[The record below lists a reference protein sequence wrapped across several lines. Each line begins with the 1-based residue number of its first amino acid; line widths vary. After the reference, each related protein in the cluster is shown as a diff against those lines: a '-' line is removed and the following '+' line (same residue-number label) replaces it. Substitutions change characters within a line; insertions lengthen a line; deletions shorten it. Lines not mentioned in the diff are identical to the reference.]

1 MRSIAYIHIPF
12 LHSAAHVMLNPDL
25 RGKSFAAVNKNTII
39 GVSPE
44 LSAAGVLPG
53 ATRRHAQQACPG
65 AVFVDQE
72 PDAYP
77 RLAGKVWDIC
87 YEHTPLVEPIAIDGA
102 FTDFTGCGDARAIA
116 DSIVV
121 ESRDKAGLEA
131 RIGLAGNRLM
141 ARVAVEADV
150 GMGVSVGIGVGAGRA
165 AGAGADAGPDASVAA
180 GVAVGPHPEQVITVA
195 SGTEE
200 RLLSKLP
207 VGSLWPLS
215 PDTVDKL
222 IKLGINTVGQL
233 QAVPLPMLTSQ
244 LGEAGLA
251 AHLLSRGIDR
261 SPVRA
266 AYPEETIECYM
277 SFDFPVCEW
286 PDLEQCLRVCT
297 SEIAARLSASGSRAV
312 SCIELELETAQR
324 ASAAGGIAPKGA
336 GNSNGKRDSADN
348 IDGRSSGPVLKRHYF
363 RRPTDSLQQITRA
376 VIHAAEGR
384 VSGPVS
390 AIRVLAL
397 GLVAPAAV
405 QLSIFGPAAQP
416 EPGQRELEHAIESIR
431 EKFGARSVT
440 TANTL
445 VRSRRDRMLAE
456 SLI

>member
-12 LHSAAHVMLNPDL
+12 LHSAAHVLLDPNL
-25 RGKSFAAVNKNTII
+25 RGKSFAAVNKNTVI

-44 LSAAGVLPG
+44 LFAAGVLPG
-53 ATRRHAQQACPG
+53 ATRRHARQTCPG

-87 YEHTPLVEPIAIDGA
+87 YEHTPLVEPIAVDGA
-102 FTDFTGCGDARAIA
+102 FANFTGCGDARAIA
-116 DSIVV
+116 DSIVS
-121 ESRDKAGLEA
+121 ESRDKASLEV
-131 RIGLAGNRLM
+131 RIGLAGNRLT

-150 GMGVSVGIGVGAGRA
+150 GMGASVSIGVGAGPN
-165 AGAGADAGPDASVAA
+165 DSVGA
-180 GVAVGPHPEQVITVA
+180 GVAVVPRSEQVITVI
-195 SGTEE
+195 SGSEE
-200 RLLSKLP
+200 RFLSKLP
-207 VGSLWPLS
+207 VSSLWPLPS
-215 PDTVDKL
+215 ETVDKL
-222 IKLGINTVGQL
+222 VKLGINTVGQL
-233 QAVPLPMLTSQ
+233 QAVPLSMLTSQ

-266 AYPEETIECYM
+266 TYPEETIECSM

-286 PDLEQCLRVCT
+286 PDLEQCLRVCA
-297 SEIAARLSASGSRAV
+297 SEIVARLSASGSRAI
-312 SCIELELETAQR
+312 SCIELELEMAQLE
-324 ASAAGGIAPKGA
+324 SAASGVAPKRA
-336 GNSNGKRDSADN
+336 GNSSGGRDS
-348 IDGRSSGPVLKRHYF
+348 RSSGPVLKRHYF

-376 VIHAAEGR
+376 LIHAAEGR

-390 AIRVLAL
+390 AIHVLAS

-416 EPGQRELEHAIESIR
+416 EPGQRELEHAIESVR

-456 SLI
+456 SLL

>member
-12 LHSAAHVMLNPDL
+12 LHSAAHVLLDPNL
-25 RGKSFAAVNKNTII
+25 RGKSFAAVNKNTVI

-44 LSAAGVLPG
+44 LFAAGVLPG
-53 ATRRHAQQACPG
+53 ATRRHARQTCPG

-87 YEHTPLVEPIAIDGA
+87 YEHTPLVEPIAVDGA
-102 FTDFTGCGDARAIA
+102 FANFTGCGDARAIA
-116 DSIVV
+116 DSIVS
-121 ESRDKAGLEA
+121 ESRDKASLEV
-131 RIGLAGNRLM
+131 RIGLAGNRLT

-150 GMGVSVGIGVGAGRA
+150 GMGASVGIGVGAG
-165 AGAGADAGPDASVAA
+165 PNASVGA
-180 GVAVGPHPEQVITVA
+180 GVAVVPRSEQVITVV
-195 SGTEE
+195 SGSEE
-200 RLLSKLP
+200 RFLSKLP
-207 VGSLWPLS
+207 VSSLWPLP

-222 IKLGINTVGQL
+222 VKLGINTVGQL
-233 QAVPLPMLTSQ
+233 QAVPLSMLTSQ

-266 AYPEETIECYM
+266 TYPEETIECSM

-286 PDLEQCLRVCT
+286 PDLEQCLRVCA
-297 SEIAARLSASGSRAV
+297 SEIVARLSASGSRAV
-312 SCIELELETAQR
+312 SCIELELETAQL
-324 ASAAGGIAPKGA
+324 AGAAGGVAPKRA
-336 GNSNGKRDSADN
+336 GNSSGGRDS
-348 IDGRSSGPVLKRHYF
+348 RSSGPVLKRHYF

-376 VIHAAEGR
+376 MIHAAEGR

-390 AIRVLAL
+390 AIRIRAS

-445 VRSRRDRMLAE
+445 VRSRRDHMLAE
-456 SLI
+456 SLL

>member
-12 LHSAAHVMLNPDL
+12 LHSAAHVLLDPNL
-25 RGKSFAAVNKNTII
+25 RGKSFAAVNKNTVI

-44 LSAAGVLPG
+44 LFAAGVLPG
-53 ATRRHAQQACPG
+53 ATRRHARQTCPG

-87 YEHTPLVEPIAIDGA
+87 YEHTPLVEPIAVDGA
-102 FTDFTGCGDARAIA
+102 FANFTGCGDARAIA
-116 DSIVV
+116 DSIVS
-121 ESRDKAGLEA
+121 ESRDKASLEV
-131 RIGLAGNRLM
+131 RIGLAGNRLT

-150 GMGVSVGIGVGAGRA
+150 GMGASVSIGVGAGPN
-165 AGAGADAGPDASVAA
+165 DSVGA
-180 GVAVGPHPEQVITVA
+180 GVAVVPRSEQVITVV
-195 SGTEE
+195 SGSEE
-200 RLLSKLP
+200 RFLSKLP
-207 VGSLWPLS
+207 VSSLWPLPS
-215 PDTVDKL
+215 ETVDKL
-222 IKLGINTVGQL
+222 VKLGINTVGQL
-233 QAVPLPMLTSQ
+233 QAVPLSMLTSQ

-266 AYPEETIECYM
+266 AYPEETIECSM

-286 PDLEQCLRVCT
+286 PDLEQCLRVCA
-297 SEIAARLSASGSRAV
+297 SEIVARLSASGSRAV
-312 SCIELELETAQR
+312 SCIELELETAQL
-324 ASAAGGIAPKGA
+324 AGAAGGVAPKRA
-336 GNSNGKRDSADN
+336 GNSSGGRDS
-348 IDGRSSGPVLKRHYF
+348 RSSGPVLKRHYF

-376 VIHAAEGR
+376 LIHAAEGR

-390 AIRVLAL
+390 AIHVLAS

-416 EPGQRELEHAIESIR
+416 EPGQRELEHAIESVR

-456 SLI
+456 SLL

>member
-12 LHSAAHVMLNPDL
+12 LHSAAHVLLDPNL
-25 RGKSFAAVNKNTII
+25 RGKSFAAVNKNTVI

-44 LSAAGVLPG
+44 LFAAGVLPG
-53 ATRRHAQQACPG
+53 ATRRHARQTCPG

-87 YEHTPLVEPIAIDGA
+87 YEHTPLVEPIAVDGA
-102 FTDFTGCGDARAIA
+102 FANFTGCGDARAIA
-116 DSIVV
+116 DSIVS
-121 ESRDKAGLEA
+121 ESRDKASLEV
-131 RIGLAGNRLM
+131 RIGLAGNRLT

-150 GMGVSVGIGVGAGRA
+150 GMGASVSIGVGAGPN
-165 AGAGADAGPDASVAA
+165 DSVGA
-180 GVAVGPHPEQVITVA
+180 GVAVVPRSEQVITVV
-195 SGTEE
+195 SGSEE
-200 RLLSKLP
+200 RFLSKLP
-207 VGSLWPLS
+207 VSSLWPLP

-222 IKLGINTVGQL
+222 VKLGINTVGQL
-233 QAVPLPMLTSQ
+233 QAVPLSMLTSQ

-266 AYPEETIECYM
+266 TYPEETIECSM

-286 PDLEQCLRVCT
+286 PDLEQCLRVCA
-297 SEIAARLSASGSRAV
+297 SEIVARLSASGSRAV
-312 SCIELELETAQR
+312 SCIELELETAQL
-324 ASAAGGIAPKGA
+324 AGAAGGVAPKRA
-336 GNSNGKRDSADN
+336 GNSSGGRDS
-348 IDGRSSGPVLKRHYF
+348 RSSGPVLKRHYF

-376 VIHAAEGR
+376 LIHAAEGR

-390 AIRVLAL
+390 AIHVLAS

-456 SLI
+456 SLL

>member
-12 LHSAAHVMLNPDL
+12 LHSAAHTLLDPNL
-25 RGKSFAAVNKNTII
+25 RGKSFAVVNKNTVI

-44 LSAAGVLPG
+44 LSAAGVLSG
-53 ATRRHAQQACPG
+53 ATRRHARQACPG
-65 AVFVDQE
+65 VIFIDQE

-77 RLAGKVWDIC
+77 RLVSKVWDIC
-87 YEHTPLVEPIAIDGA
+87 YEHTPLVEPIAVNGA
-102 FTDFTGCGDARAIA
+102 FADFTGCGDTRAIA
-116 DSIVV
+116 NSIVV
-121 ESRDKAGLEA
+121 ESRDKAGLEV
-131 RIGLAGNRLM
+131 RIGLAGNRLT

-150 GMGVSVGIGVGAGRA
+150 GMGVSV
-165 AGAGADAGPDASVAA
+165 AA
-180 GVAVGPHPEQVITVA
+180 GVAVGPRPEQVITVA
-195 SGTEE
+195 FGSEE
-200 RLLSKLP
+200 RFLSKLP
-207 VGSLWPLS
+207 VSSLWPLS

-233 QAVPLPMLTSQ
+233 QAVPLSMLTSQ

-266 AYPEETIECYM
+266 AYPEETIECSM

-286 PDLEQCLRVCT
+286 PDLEQCLRVCA
-297 SEIAARLSASGSRAV
+297 SEITARLSALGSRAV
-312 SCIELELETAQR
+312 SCIELELETGQPV
-324 ASAAGGIAPKGA
+324 SAAGGASSKGA
-336 GNSNGKRDSADN
+336 GNSGGSTDSAGSRDSRN
-348 IDGRSSGPVLKRHYF
+348 SGPALKRHYF

-390 AIRVLAL
+390 TIRVRAS

-416 EPGQRELEHAIESIR
+416 EPGQRELENAVESIR
-431 EKFGARSVT
+431 EKFGVKSVI

-445 VRSRRDRMLAE
+445 VKSRRDRMLAE
-456 SLI
+456 SLL

>member
-12 LHSAAHVMLNPDL
+12 LHSAAHVLLDPDL
-25 RGKSFAAVNKNTII
+25 RGKSFAAVNKNTVI

-44 LSAAGVLPG
+44 LFAAGVLPG
-53 ATRRHAQQACPG
+53 ATRRHARQTCPS

-87 YEHTPLVEPIAIDGA
+87 YEHTPLVEPIAVDGA
-102 FTDFTGCGDARAIA
+102 FTDFTRCGDAQAIA

-141 ARVAVEADV
+141 ARVAVETDV
-150 GMGVSVGIGVGAGRA
+150 GMGV
-165 AGAGADAGPDASVAA
+165 
-180 GVAVGPHPEQVITVA
+180 GVAVGPRPEQVITVA

-207 VGSLWPLS
+207 VGSLWPLP
-215 PDTVDKL
+215 PDTVDRL

-233 QAVPLPMLTSQ
+233 QAVPLSMLTSR

-266 AYPEETIECYM
+266 AYPEKTIECSM
-277 SFDFPVCEW
+277 SFDLPVCEW
-286 PDLEQCLRVCT
+286 PDLEQCLRVCA

-336 GNSNGKRDSADN
+336 GNSSGGRDSVNSRGSRDS
-348 IDGRSSGPVLKRHYF
+348 RSSGPTLKRHYF
-363 RRPTDSLQQITRA
+363 RRPADSLQQITRA

-390 AIRVLAL
+390 AIRVRAS

-405 QLSIFGPAAQP
+405 QLSIFGSAAQP

>member
-12 LHSAAHVMLNPDL
+12 LHSAAHVLLDPNL
-25 RGKSFAAVNKNTII
+25 RGKSFAAVNKNTVI

-44 LSAAGVLPG
+44 LFAAGVLPG
-53 ATRRHAQQACPG
+53 ATRRHARQACPG

-87 YEHTPLVEPIAIDGA
+87 YEHTPLVEPIAVDGA
-102 FTDFTGCGDARAIA
+102 FANFTGCGDARAIA
-116 DSIVV
+116 DSIVS
-121 ESRDKAGLEA
+121 ESRDKASLEV
-131 RIGLAGNRLM
+131 RIGLAGNRLT

-150 GMGVSVGIGVGAGRA
+150 GMGASVSIGVGAG
-165 AGAGADAGPDASVAA
+165 PNASVGA
-180 GVAVGPHPEQVITVA
+180 GVAVVPRSEQVITVV
-195 SGTEE
+195 SGSEE
-200 RLLSKLP
+200 RFLSKLP
-207 VGSLWPLS
+207 VSSLWPLP

-222 IKLGINTVGQL
+222 VKLGINTVGQL
-233 QAVPLPMLTSQ
+233 QAVPLSMLTSQ

-266 AYPEETIECYM
+266 TYPEETIECSM

-286 PDLEQCLRVCT
+286 PDLEQCLRVCA
-297 SEIAARLSASGSRAV
+297 SEIVARLSASGSRAV
-312 SCIELELETAQR
+312 SCIELELETAQL
-324 ASAAGGIAPKGA
+324 AGAAGGVAPKRA
-336 GNSNGKRDSADN
+336 GNSSGGRDS
-348 IDGRSSGPVLKRHYF
+348 RSSGPVLKRHYF

-376 VIHAAEGR
+376 LIHAAEGR

-390 AIRVLAL
+390 AIHVLAS

-416 EPGQRELEHAIESIR
+416 EPGQRELEHAIESVR

-456 SLI
+456 SLL

>member
-12 LHSAAHVMLNPDL
+12 LHSAAHVLLDPNL
-25 RGKSFAAVNKNTII
+25 RGKSFAAVNKNTVI

-44 LSAAGVLPG
+44 LFAAGVLPG
-53 ATRRHAQQACPG
+53 ATRGHARQTCPG

-87 YEHTPLVEPIAIDGA
+87 YEHTPLVEPIAVDGA
-102 FTDFTGCGDARAIA
+102 FANFTGCGDARAIA
-116 DSIVV
+116 DSIVS
-121 ESRDKAGLEA
+121 ESRDKASLEV
-131 RIGLAGNRLM
+131 RIGLAGNRLT

-150 GMGVSVGIGVGAGRA
+150 GMGASVSIGVGAGPN
-165 AGAGADAGPDASVAA
+165 DSVGA
-180 GVAVGPHPEQVITVA
+180 GVAVVPRSEQVITVI
-195 SGTEE
+195 SGSEE
-200 RLLSKLP
+200 RFLSKLP
-207 VGSLWPLS
+207 VSSLWPLPS
-215 PDTVDKL
+215 ETVDKL
-222 IKLGINTVGQL
+222 VKLGINTVGQL
-233 QAVPLPMLTSQ
+233 QAVPLSMLTSQ

-266 AYPEETIECYM
+266 TYPEETIECSM

-286 PDLEQCLRVCT
+286 PDLEQCLRVCA
-297 SEIAARLSASGSRAV
+297 SEIVARLSASGSRAV
-312 SCIELELETAQR
+312 SCIELELETAQL
-324 ASAAGGIAPKGA
+324 AGAAGGVAPKRA
-336 GNSNGKRDSADN
+336 GNSSGGRDS
-348 IDGRSSGPVLKRHYF
+348 RSSGPVLKRHYF

-376 VIHAAEGR
+376 LIHAAEGR

-390 AIRVLAL
+390 AIHVLAS

-416 EPGQRELEHAIESIR
+416 EPGQRELEHAIESVR

-456 SLI
+456 SLL

>member
-1 MRSIAYIHIPF
+1 MRFIAYIHIPF
-12 LHSAAHVMLNPDL
+12 LHSAAHVLLDPDL
-25 RGKSFAAVNKNTII
+25 RGKSFAVVNKNTVI

-44 LSAAGVLPG
+44 LFAAEVFPG
-53 ATRRHAQQACPG
+53 AMRRHAQQACPG
-65 AVFVDQE
+65 AVFIDQE

-77 RLAGKVWDIC
+77 HLAGKVWDIC
-87 YEHTPLVEPIAIDGA
+87 YEHTPLVEPIAVDGA
-102 FTDFTGCGDARAIA
+102 FADFTGCGDAQAIA
-116 DSIVV
+116 DSIVIG
-121 ESRDKAGLEA
+121 SRNKAGLEV

-150 GMGVSVGIGVGAGRA
+150 GMGV
-165 AGAGADAGPDASVAA
+165 
-180 GVAVGPHPEQVITVA
+180 GVAVGPGPEQVIAVA
-195 SGTEE
+195 SGSEK
-200 RLLSKLP
+200 RFLSKLP

-215 PDTVDKL
+215 SDTVDKL
-222 IKLGINTVGQL
+222 VKLGINTVGQL
-233 QAVPLPMLTSQ
+233 QAVPLSMLTSQ

-266 AYPEETIECYM
+266 AYPEETIECSM

-286 PDLEQCLRVCT
+286 PDLEQCLRVCA
-297 SEIAARLSASGSRAV
+297 SEIVARLSASGSRAV
-312 SCIELELETAQR
+312 SCIELELETAQL
-324 ASAAGGIAPKGA
+324 AGAAGGVAPKRA
-336 GNSNGKRDSADN
+336 GNSSGGRDSANSRGSRDSRN
-348 IDGRSSGPVLKRHYF
+348 SGPTLKRHYF
-363 RRPTDSLQQITRA
+363 RRPADSLQQITRA
-376 VIHAAEGR
+376 MIHAAEGR

-390 AIRVLAL
+390 AIRVRASR
-397 GLVAPAAV
+397 LVAPAAV

-456 SLI
+456 SLL

>member
-1 MRSIAYIHIPF
+1 V
-12 LHSAAHVMLNPDL
+12 LLDPDL
-25 RGKSFAAVNKNTII
+25 RGKSFAAVNKNTVI

-44 LSAAGVLPG
+44 LFAAGVLPG
-53 ATRRHAQQACPG
+53 ATRRHARQACPG

-72 PDAYP
+72 PEAYP

-87 YEHTPLVEPIAIDGA
+87 YEHTPLVEPIAVDGA
-102 FTDFTGCGDARAIA
+102 FADFTGCGDARAIA

-121 ESRDKAGLEA
+121 ESKDKAGLEV
-131 RIGLAGNRLM
+131 RIGLAGNRLI

-150 GMGVSVGIGVGAGRA
+150 GMGVSVGVGVGVGVVAGLGTGIA
-165 AGAGADAGPDASVAA
+165 AGAGSDAGVGS
-180 GVAVGPHPEQVITVA
+180 GVAVSPRPEQVITVA
-195 SGTEE
+195 SGSEE
-200 RLLSKLP
+200 RFLSKLP
-207 VGSLWPLS
+207 VSSLWPLS
-215 PDTVDKL
+215 PDAVDKL
-222 IKLGINTVGQL
+222 VKLGINTVGQL
-233 QAVPLPMLTSQ
+233 QAVPLSMLTSQ

-266 AYPEETIECYM
+266 AYPEETIECSM

-286 PDLEQCLRVCT
+286 PDLEQCLRVCA
-297 SEIAARLSASGSRAV
+297 SEIAARLSASGNRAV
-312 SCIELELETAQR
+312 SCIELELEMTQLAR
-324 ASAAGGIAPKGA
+324 AADGVAPKGA
-336 GNSNGKRDSADN
+336 GNSGGSMGSRAGSRGSK
-348 IDGRSSGPVLKRHYF
+348 SSGPALKRHYF
-363 RRPTDSLQQITRA
+363 RRPTDSLQQITRT

-390 AIRVLAL
+390 AIRVRAF

-416 EPGQRELEHAIESIR
+416 EPGRRELEHAIESIR
-431 EKFGARSVT
+431 EKFGARSAT

>member
-12 LHSAAHVMLNPDL
+12 LHSAAHVLLDPNL
-25 RGKSFAAVNKNTII
+25 RGKSFAAVNKNTVI

-44 LSAAGVLPG
+44 LFAAGVLPG
-53 ATRRHAQQACPG
+53 ATRRHARQACPG

-87 YEHTPLVEPIAIDGA
+87 YEHTPLVEPIAVDGA
-102 FTDFTGCGDARAIA
+102 FANFTGCGDARAIA
-116 DSIVV
+116 DSIVS
-121 ESRDKAGLEA
+121 ESRDKASLEV
-131 RIGLAGNRLM
+131 RIGLAGNRLT

-150 GMGVSVGIGVGAGRA
+150 GMGASVSIGVGAG
-165 AGAGADAGPDASVAA
+165 PNASVGA
-180 GVAVGPHPEQVITVA
+180 GVAVVPRSEQVITVV
-195 SGTEE
+195 SGSEE
-200 RLLSKLP
+200 RFLSKLP
-207 VGSLWPLS
+207 VSSLWPL
-215 PDTVDKL
+215 PPETVDKL
-222 IKLGINTVGQL
+222 VKLGINTVGQL
-233 QAVPLPMLTSQ
+233 QAVPLSMLTSQ

-266 AYPEETIECYM
+266 TYPEETIECSM

-286 PDLEQCLRVCT
+286 PDLEQCLRVCA
-297 SEIAARLSASGSRAV
+297 SEIVARLSASGSRAV
-312 SCIELELETAQR
+312 SCIELELETAQL
-324 ASAAGGIAPKGA
+324 AGAAGGVAPKRA
-336 GNSNGKRDSADN
+336 GNSSGGRDS
-348 IDGRSSGPVLKRHYF
+348 RSSGPVLKRHYF

-376 VIHAAEGR
+376 LIHAAEGR

-390 AIRVLAL
+390 AIHVLAS

-456 SLI
+456 SLL

>member
-1 MRSIAYIHIPF
+1 VILI
-12 LHSAAHVMLNPDL
+12 
-25 RGKSFAAVNKNTII
+25 
-39 GVSPE
+39 
-44 LSAAGVLPG
+44 
-53 ATRRHAQQACPG
+53 
-65 AVFVDQE
+65 DQE

-87 YEHTPLVEPIAIDGA
+87 YEHTPLVEPIAVDGA
-102 FTDFTGCGDARAIA
+102 FADFTGCGDARAIA
-116 DSIVV
+116 DFIVS
-121 ESRDKAGLEA
+121 ESRGKAGLEV
-131 RIGLAGNRLM
+131 RIGLAGNRLT

-150 GMGVSVGIGVGAGRA
+150 GMGVSVG
-165 AGAGADAGPDASVAA
+165 AGPGADASVAT
-180 GVAVGPHPEQVITVA
+180 GVAVGPRPEQVITVA
-195 SGTEE
+195 FGSEE
-200 RLLSKLP
+200 RFLSKLP
-207 VGSLWPLS
+207 VSSLWPLS

-233 QAVPLPMLTSQ
+233 QAVPLSMLTSQ

-266 AYPEETIECYM
+266 AYPEETIECSM

-286 PDLEQCLRVCT
+286 PDLEQCLRVCA
-297 SEIAARLSASGSRAV
+297 SEITARLSALGSRAV
-312 SCIELELETAQR
+312 SCIELELETGQPV
-324 ASAAGGIAPKGA
+324 SAAGGASSKGA
-336 GNSNGKRDSADN
+336 GNSGGSTDSAGSRDSRN
-348 IDGRSSGPVLKRHYF
+348 SGPALKRHYF

-390 AIRVLAL
+390 TIRVRAS

-416 EPGQRELEHAIESIR
+416 EPGQRELENAVESIR
-431 EKFGARSVT
+431 EKFGVKSVI

-445 VRSRRDRMLAE
+445 VKSRRDRMLAE
-456 SLI
+456 SLL

>member
-12 LHSAAHVMLNPDL
+12 LHSAAHVLLDPNL
-25 RGKSFAAVNKNTII
+25 RGKSFAAVNKNTVI

-44 LSAAGVLPG
+44 LFAAGVLPG
-53 ATRRHAQQACPG
+53 ATRRHARQTCPG

-87 YEHTPLVEPIAIDGA
+87 YEHTPLVEPIAVDGA
-102 FTDFTGCGDARAIA
+102 FANFTGCGDARAIA
-116 DSIVV
+116 DSIVS
-121 ESRDKAGLEA
+121 ESRDKASLEV
-131 RIGLAGNRLM
+131 RIGLAGNRLT

-150 GMGVSVGIGVGAGRA
+150 GMGASVSIGVGAG
-165 AGAGADAGPDASVAA
+165 PNASVGA
-180 GVAVGPHPEQVITVA
+180 GVAVVPRSEQVITVV
-195 SGTEE
+195 SGSEE
-200 RLLSKLP
+200 RFLSKLP
-207 VGSLWPLS
+207 VSSLWPLP

-222 IKLGINTVGQL
+222 VKLGINTVGQL
-233 QAVPLPMLTSQ
+233 QAVPLSMLTSQ

-266 AYPEETIECYM
+266 TYPEETIECSM

-286 PDLEQCLRVCT
+286 PDLEQCLRVCA
-297 SEIAARLSASGSRAV
+297 SEIVARLSASGSRAV
-312 SCIELELETAQR
+312 SCIELELETAQL
-324 ASAAGGIAPKGA
+324 AGAAGGVAPKRA
-336 GNSNGKRDSADN
+336 GNSSGGRDS
-348 IDGRSSGPVLKRHYF
+348 RSSGPVLKRHYF

-376 VIHAAEGR
+376 LIHAAEGR

-390 AIRVLAL
+390 AIHVLAS

-456 SLI
+456 SLL

>member
-1 MRSIAYIHIPF
+1 VILI
-12 LHSAAHVMLNPDL
+12 
-25 RGKSFAAVNKNTII
+25 
-39 GVSPE
+39 
-44 LSAAGVLPG
+44 
-53 ATRRHAQQACPG
+53 
-65 AVFVDQE
+65 DQE

-87 YEHTPLVEPIAIDGA
+87 YEHTPLVEPIAVDGA
-102 FTDFTGCGDARAIA
+102 FADFTGCGDARAIA
-116 DSIVV
+116 DFIVS
-121 ESRDKAGLEA
+121 ESRGKAGLEV
-131 RIGLAGNRLM
+131 RIGLAGNRLT

-150 GMGVSVGIGVGAGRA
+150 GMGASVGAGP
-165 AGAGADAGPDASVAA
+165 GADASVAT
-180 GVAVGPHPEQVITVA
+180 GVAVGPRPEQVITVA
-195 SGTEE
+195 FGSEE
-200 RLLSKLP
+200 RFLSKLP
-207 VGSLWPLS
+207 VSSLWPLS

-233 QAVPLPMLTSQ
+233 QAVPLSMLTSQ

-266 AYPEETIECYM
+266 AYPEEMIECSM

-286 PDLEQCLRVCT
+286 PDLEQCLRVCA
-297 SEIAARLSASGSRAV
+297 SEITARLSALGSRAV
-312 SCIELELETAQR
+312 SCIELELETGQPV
-324 ASAAGGIAPKGA
+324 SAAGGASSKGA
-336 GNSNGKRDSADN
+336 GNSGGSTDSAGSRDSRN
-348 IDGRSSGPVLKRHYF
+348 SGPALKRHYF

-390 AIRVLAL
+390 TIRVRAS

-416 EPGQRELEHAIESIR
+416 EPGQRELENAVESIR
-431 EKFGARSVT
+431 EKFGVKSVI

-445 VRSRRDRMLAE
+445 VKSRRDRMLAE
-456 SLI
+456 SLL

>member
-12 LHSAAHVMLNPDL
+12 LHSAAHVLLDPNL
-25 RGKSFAAVNKNTII
+25 RGKSFAAVNKNTVI

-44 LSAAGVLPG
+44 LFAAGVLPG
-53 ATRRHAQQACPG
+53 ATRRHARQTCPG

-87 YEHTPLVEPIAIDGA
+87 YEHTPLVEPIAVDGA
-102 FTDFTGCGDARAIA
+102 FANFTGCGDARAIA
-116 DSIVV
+116 DSIVS
-121 ESRDKAGLEA
+121 ESRDKASLEV
-131 RIGLAGNRLM
+131 RIGLAGNRLT

-150 GMGVSVGIGVGAGRA
+150 GMGASVSIGVGAGPN
-165 AGAGADAGPDASVAA
+165 DSVGA
-180 GVAVGPHPEQVITVA
+180 GVAVVPRSEQVITVI
-195 SGTEE
+195 SGSEE
-200 RLLSKLP
+200 RFLSKLP
-207 VGSLWPLS
+207 VSSLWPLPS
-215 PDTVDKL
+215 ETVDKL
-222 IKLGINTVGQL
+222 VKLGINTVGQL
-233 QAVPLPMLTSQ
+233 QAVPLSMLTSQ

-266 AYPEETIECYM
+266 TYPEETIECSM

-286 PDLEQCLRVCT
+286 PDLEQCLRVCA
-297 SEIAARLSASGSRAV
+297 SEIVARLSASGSRAV
-312 SCIELELETAQR
+312 SCIELELETAQL
-324 ASAAGGIAPKGA
+324 AGAAGGVAPKRA
-336 GNSNGKRDSADN
+336 GNSSGGRDS
-348 IDGRSSGPVLKRHYF
+348 RSSGPVLKRHYF

-376 VIHAAEGR
+376 LIHAAEGR

-390 AIRVLAL
+390 AIHVLAS

-416 EPGQRELEHAIESIR
+416 EPGQRELEHAIESVR

-456 SLI
+456 SLL

>member
-12 LHSAAHVMLNPDL
+12 LHSAAHVLLDPNL
-25 RGKSFAAVNKNTII
+25 RGKSFAAVNKNTVI

-44 LSAAGVLPG
+44 LFAAGVLPG
-53 ATRRHAQQACPG
+53 ATRRHARQTCPG

-87 YEHTPLVEPIAIDGA
+87 YEHTPLVEPIAVDGA
-102 FTDFTGCGDARAIA
+102 FANFTGCGDARAIA
-116 DSIVV
+116 DSIVS
-121 ESRDKAGLEA
+121 ESRDKASLEV
-131 RIGLAGNRLM
+131 RIGLAGNRLT

-150 GMGVSVGIGVGAGRA
+150 GMGASVGVGAG
-165 AGAGADAGPDASVAA
+165 PNASVGA
-180 GVAVGPHPEQVITVA
+180 GVAVVPRSDQVITVV
-195 SGTEE
+195 SGSEE
-200 RLLSKLP
+200 RFLSKLP
-207 VGSLWPLS
+207 VSSLWPLPS
-215 PDTVDKL
+215 ETVDKL
-222 IKLGINTVGQL
+222 VKLGINTVGQL
-233 QAVPLPMLTSQ
+233 QAVPLSMLTSQ

-266 AYPEETIECYM
+266 TYPEETIECSM

-286 PDLEQCLRVCT
+286 PDLEQCLRVCA
-297 SEIAARLSASGSRAV
+297 SEIVARLSASGSRAV
-312 SCIELELETAQR
+312 SCIELELETAQL
-324 ASAAGGIAPKGA
+324 AGAAGGVAPKRA
-336 GNSNGKRDSADN
+336 GNSSGGRDS
-348 IDGRSSGPVLKRHYF
+348 RSSGPVLKRHYF

-376 VIHAAEGR
+376 LIHAAEGR

-390 AIRVLAL
+390 AIHVLAS

-416 EPGQRELEHAIESIR
+416 EPGQRELEHAIESVR

-456 SLI
+456 SLL

>member
-12 LHSAAHVMLNPDL
+12 LHSAAHVLLDPNL
-25 RGKSFAAVNKNTII
+25 RGKSFAVVNKNTVI

-44 LSAAGVLPG
+44 LSAAGVLSG
-53 ATRRHAQQACPG
+53 ATRRHARQACPG
-65 AVFVDQE
+65 VIFIDQE

-77 RLAGKVWDIC
+77 RLVSKVWDIC
-87 YEHTPLVEPIAIDGA
+87 YEHTPLVEPIAVNGA
-102 FTDFTGCGDARAIA
+102 FADFTGCGDTRAIA

-121 ESRDKAGLEA
+121 ESRDKAGLEV
-131 RIGLAGNRLM
+131 RIGLAGNRLT

-150 GMGVSVGIGVGAGRA
+150 GMGV
-165 AGAGADAGPDASVAA
+165 SVAA

-195 SGTEE
+195 FGSEE
-200 RLLSKLP
+200 RFLSKLP
-207 VGSLWPLS
+207 VSSLWPLS

-233 QAVPLPMLTSQ
+233 QAVPLSMLTSQ

-266 AYPEETIECYM
+266 AYPEETIECSI

-286 PDLEQCLRVCT
+286 PDLEQCLRVCA
-297 SEIAARLSASGSRAV
+297 SEITARLSALGSRAV
-312 SCIELELETAQR
+312 SCIELELETGQPV
-324 ASAAGGIAPKGA
+324 SAAGGASSKGA
-336 GNSNGKRDSADN
+336 GNSGGSTDSAGSRDSRN
-348 IDGRSSGPVLKRHYF
+348 SGPALKRHYF

-390 AIRVLAL
+390 AIHVRAS

-416 EPGQRELEHAIESIR
+416 EPGQRELENAVESIR
-431 EKFGARSVT
+431 EKFGVKSVI

-445 VRSRRDRMLAE
+445 VKSRRDRMLAE
-456 SLI
+456 SLL

>member
-12 LHSAAHVMLNPDL
+12 LYSAAHVLLDPDL
-25 RGKSFAAVNKNTII
+25 RGKSFAVVNKNTVI

-44 LSAAGVLPG
+44 LFAAGVLPG
-53 ATRRHAQQACPG
+53 ATRRYARQACPG

-72 PDAYP
+72 PEAYP

-87 YEHTPLVEPIAIDGA
+87 YEHTPLVEPIAVDGA
-102 FTDFTGCGDARAIA
+102 FADFTGCGDARAII

-121 ESRDKAGLEA
+121 KSKDKAGLEV
-131 RIGLAGNRLM
+131 RIGLAGNRLI
-141 ARVAVEADV
+141 ARVAVEADG
-150 GMGVSVGIGVGAGRA
+150 GMGVSVGVGVVAGLGTGIA
-165 AGAGADAGPDASVAA
+165 AGVGPDA
-180 GVAVGPHPEQVITVA
+180 GIAVGPHPEQVITVA
-195 SGTEE
+195 SGSEE
-200 RLLSKLP
+200 RFLSKLP
-207 VGSLWPLS
+207 VSSLWPLS
-215 PDTVDKL
+215 PDAVDKL

-233 QAVPLPMLTSQ
+233 QAVPLSMLTSQ

-266 AYPEETIECYM
+266 AYPEETIECSM

-286 PDLEQCLRVCT
+286 PDLEQCLRVCA
-297 SEIAARLSASGSRAV
+297 SEIAARLSASGNRAV
-312 SCIELELETAQR
+312 SCIELELEMTQL
-324 ASAAGGIAPKGA
+324 ASAADGVAPKGA
-336 GNSNGKRDSADN
+336 GNSGGSMGSRAG
-348 IDGRSSGPVLKRHYF
+348 GRGSKSSGPALKRHYF
-363 RRPTDSLQQITRA
+363 RRPADSLQQIMRA

-390 AIRVLAL
+390 AIRVRAS

-416 EPGQRELEHAIESIR
+416 EPGQRELEHAVESIR

-456 SLI
+456 SLL

>member
-12 LHSAAHVMLNPDL
+12 LHSAAHVLLDPNL
-25 RGKSFAAVNKNTII
+25 RGKSFAAVNKNTVI

-44 LSAAGVLPG
+44 LFAAGVLPG
-53 ATRRHAQQACPG
+53 ATRRHARQTCPG

-87 YEHTPLVEPIAIDGA
+87 YEHTPLVEPIAVDGA
-102 FTDFTGCGDARAIA
+102 FANFTGCGDARAIA
-116 DSIVV
+116 DSIVS
-121 ESRDKAGLEA
+121 ESRDKASLEV
-131 RIGLAGNRLM
+131 RIGLAGNRLT

-150 GMGVSVGIGVGAGRA
+150 GMGASVGIGVGAG
-165 AGAGADAGPDASVAA
+165 PNASVGA
-180 GVAVGPHPEQVITVA
+180 GVAVVPRSEQVITVV
-195 SGTEE
+195 SGSEE
-200 RLLSKLP
+200 RFLSKLP
-207 VGSLWPLS
+207 VSSLWPLP

-222 IKLGINTVGQL
+222 VKLGINTVGQL
-233 QAVPLPMLTSQ
+233 QAVPLSMLTSQ

-266 AYPEETIECYM
+266 TYPEETIECSM

-286 PDLEQCLRVCT
+286 PDLEQCLRVCA
-297 SEIAARLSASGSRAV
+297 SEIVARLSASGSRAV
-312 SCIELELETAQR
+312 SCIELELETAQL
-324 ASAAGGIAPKGA
+324 AGAAGGVAPKRA
-336 GNSNGKRDSADN
+336 GNSSGGRDS
-348 IDGRSSGPVLKRHYF
+348 RSSGPVLKRHYF

-390 AIRVLAL
+390 TIRVRAS

-416 EPGQRELEHAIESIR
+416 EPGQRELENAVESIR
-431 EKFGARSVT
+431 EKFGVKSVI

-445 VRSRRDRMLAE
+445 VKSRRDRMLAE
-456 SLI
+456 SLL

>member
-12 LHSAAHVMLNPDL
+12 LHSAAHVLLDPNL
-25 RGKSFAAVNKNTII
+25 RGKSFAAVNKNTVI

-44 LSAAGVLPG
+44 LFAAGVLPG
-53 ATRRHAQQACPG
+53 ATRRHARQTCPG

-87 YEHTPLVEPIAIDGA
+87 YEHTPLVEPIAVDGA
-102 FTDFTGCGDARAIA
+102 FADFTGCGDARAIA
-116 DSIVV
+116 DSIVS
-121 ESRDKAGLEA
+121 ESRDKASLEV

-150 GMGVSVGIGVGAGRA
+150 GMGASVSIGVGAG
-165 AGAGADAGPDASVAA
+165 PNASVGA
-180 GVAVGPHPEQVITVA
+180 GVAVVPRSEQVITVV
-195 SGTEE
+195 SGSEE
-200 RLLSKLP
+200 RFLSKLP
-207 VGSLWPLS
+207 VSSLWPLP

-222 IKLGINTVGQL
+222 VKLGINTVGQL
-233 QAVPLPMLTSQ
+233 QAVPLSMLTSQ

-266 AYPEETIECYM
+266 TYPEETIECSM

-286 PDLEQCLRVCT
+286 PDLEQCLRVCA
-297 SEIAARLSASGSRAV
+297 SEIVARLSASGSRAV
-312 SCIELELETAQR
+312 SCIELELETAQL
-324 ASAAGGIAPKGA
+324 AGAAGGVAPKRA
-336 GNSNGKRDSADN
+336 GNSSGGRDSAGSRDS
-348 IDGRSSGPVLKRHYF
+348 GSSGPVLKPHCF

-376 VIHAAEGR
+376 VVHAAEGR

-390 AIRVLAL
+390 AIRVRAL

-405 QLSIFGPAAQP
+405 QLSIFGLAAQP

-456 SLI
+456 SLL

>member
-12 LHSAAHVMLNPDL
+12 LHSAAHVLLDPNL
-25 RGKSFAAVNKNTII
+25 RGKSFAAVNKNTVI

-44 LSAAGVLPG
+44 LFAAGVLPG
-53 ATRRHAQQACPG
+53 ATRRHARQTCPG

-87 YEHTPLVEPIAIDGA
+87 YEHTPLVEPIAVDGA
-102 FTDFTGCGDARAIA
+102 FANFTGCGDARAIA
-116 DSIVV
+116 DSIVS
-121 ESRDKAGLEA
+121 ESRDKASLEV
-131 RIGLAGNRLM
+131 RIGLAGNRLT

-150 GMGVSVGIGVGAGRA
+150 GMGASVGIGVGAG
-165 AGAGADAGPDASVAA
+165 PNASVGA
-180 GVAVGPHPEQVITVA
+180 GVAVVPRSEQVITVV
-195 SGTEE
+195 SGSEE
-200 RLLSKLP
+200 RFLSKLP
-207 VGSLWPLS
+207 VSSLWPLP

-222 IKLGINTVGQL
+222 VKLGINTVGQL
-233 QAVPLPMLTSQ
+233 QAVPLSMLTSQ

-266 AYPEETIECYM
+266 TYPEETIECSM

-286 PDLEQCLRVCT
+286 PDLEQCLRVCA
-297 SEIAARLSASGSRAV
+297 SEIVARLSASGSRAV
-312 SCIELELETAQR
+312 SCIELELETAQL
-324 ASAAGGIAPKGA
+324 AGAAGGVAPKRA
-336 GNSNGKRDSADN
+336 GNSSGGRDS
-348 IDGRSSGPVLKRHYF
+348 RSSGPVLKRHYF

-376 VIHAAEGR
+376 LIHAAEGR

-390 AIRVLAL
+390 AIHVLAS

-416 EPGQRELEHAIESIR
+416 EPGQRELEHAIESVR

-456 SLI
+456 SLL

>member
-12 LHSAAHVMLNPDL
+12 LHSAAHVLLDPNL
-25 RGKSFAAVNKNTII
+25 RGKSFAAVNKNTVI

-44 LSAAGVLPG
+44 LFAAGVLPG
-53 ATRRHAQQACPG
+53 ATRRHARQTCPG

-87 YEHTPLVEPIAIDGA
+87 YEHTPLVEPIAVDGA
-102 FTDFTGCGDARAIA
+102 FANFTGCGDARAIA
-116 DSIVV
+116 DSIVS
-121 ESRDKAGLEA
+121 ESRDKASLEV

-150 GMGVSVGIGVGAGRA
+150 GMGASVSIGVGAG
-165 AGAGADAGPDASVAA
+165 PNASVGA
-180 GVAVGPHPEQVITVA
+180 GVAVVPRSEQVITVV
-195 SGTEE
+195 SGSEE
-200 RLLSKLP
+200 RFLSKLP
-207 VGSLWPLS
+207 VSSLWPLPS
-215 PDTVDKL
+215 ETVDKL
-222 IKLGINTVGQL
+222 VKLGINTVGQL
-233 QAVPLPMLTSQ
+233 QAVPLSMLTSQ

-266 AYPEETIECYM
+266 AYPEETIECSM

-286 PDLEQCLRVCT
+286 PDLEQCLRVCA
-297 SEIAARLSASGSRAV
+297 SEIVARLSASGSRAV
-312 SCIELELETAQR
+312 SCIELELETAQL
-324 ASAAGGIAPKGA
+324 AGAAGGVAPKRA
-336 GNSNGKRDSADN
+336 GNSSGDRDS
-348 IDGRSSGPVLKRHYF
+348 RSSGPVLKRHYF

-376 VIHAAEGR
+376 LIHAAEGR

-390 AIRVLAL
+390 AIHVLAS

-456 SLI
+456 SLL

>member
-12 LHSAAHVMLNPDL
+12 LHSAAHVLLDPNL
-25 RGKSFAAVNKNTII
+25 RGKSFAAVNKNTVI

-44 LSAAGVLPG
+44 LFAAGVLPG
-53 ATRRHAQQACPG
+53 ATRRHARQTCPG

-87 YEHTPLVEPIAIDGA
+87 YEHTPLVEPIAVDGA
-102 FTDFTGCGDARAIA
+102 FANFTGCGDARAIA
-116 DSIVV
+116 DSIVS
-121 ESRDKAGLEA
+121 ESRDKASLEV
-131 RIGLAGNRLM
+131 RIGLAGNRLT

-150 GMGVSVGIGVGAGRA
+150 GMGASVGIGVGAG
-165 AGAGADAGPDASVAA
+165 PNASVGA
-180 GVAVGPHPEQVITVA
+180 GVAVVPRSEQVITVV
-195 SGTEE
+195 SGSEE
-200 RLLSKLP
+200 RFLSKLP
-207 VGSLWPLS
+207 VSSLWPLP

-222 IKLGINTVGQL
+222 VKLGINTVGQL
-233 QAVPLPMLTSQ
+233 QAVPLSMLTSQ

-266 AYPEETIECYM
+266 TYPEETIECSM

-286 PDLEQCLRVCT
+286 PDLEQCLRVCA
-297 SEIAARLSASGSRAV
+297 SEIVARLSASGSRAV
-312 SCIELELETAQR
+312 SCIELELETAQL
-324 ASAAGGIAPKGA
+324 AGAAGGVAPKRA
-336 GNSNGKRDSADN
+336 GNSSGGRDS
-348 IDGRSSGPVLKRHYF
+348 RSSGPVLKRHYF

-376 VIHAAEGR
+376 LIHAAEGR

-390 AIRVLAL
+390 AIHVLAS

-445 VRSRRDRMLAE
+445 VRSRRDHMLAE
-456 SLI
+456 SLL

>member
-12 LHSAAHVMLNPDL
+12 LHSAAHVLLDPDL
-25 RGKSFAAVNKNTII
+25 RGKSFAVVNKNTVI

-44 LSAAGVLPG
+44 LFAAEVFPG
-53 ATRRHAQQACPG
+53 AMRRHAQQACPG
-65 AVFVDQE
+65 AVFIDQE

-77 RLAGKVWDIC
+77 HLAGKVWDIC
-87 YEHTPLVEPIAIDGA
+87 YEHTPLVEPIAVDGA
-102 FTDFTGCGDARAIA
+102 FADFTGCGDAQAIA
-116 DSIVV
+116 DSIVIG
-121 ESRDKAGLEA
+121 SRNKAGLEV

-150 GMGVSVGIGVGAGRA
+150 GMGV
-165 AGAGADAGPDASVAA
+165 
-180 GVAVGPHPEQVITVA
+180 GVAVGPGPEQVIAVA
-195 SGTEE
+195 SGSEK
-200 RLLSKLP
+200 RFLSKLP

-215 PDTVDKL
+215 SDTVDKL
-222 IKLGINTVGQL
+222 VKLGINTVGQL
-233 QAVPLPMLTSQ
+233 QAVPLSMLTSQ

-266 AYPEETIECYM
+266 TYPEETIECSM

-286 PDLEQCLRVCT
+286 PDLEQCLRVCA
-297 SEIAARLSASGSRAV
+297 SEIVARLSASGSRAI
-312 SCIELELETAQR
+312 SCIELELEMAQLE
-324 ASAAGGIAPKGA
+324 SAASGVAPKRA
-336 GNSNGKRDSADN
+336 GNSSGDRDS
-348 IDGRSSGPVLKRHYF
+348 RSSGPVLKRHYF

-376 VIHAAEGR
+376 LIHAAEGR

-390 AIRVLAL
+390 AIHVLAS

-416 EPGQRELEHAIESIR
+416 EPGQRELEHAIESVR

-456 SLI
+456 SLL

>member
-12 LHSAAHVMLNPDL
+12 LHSAAHVLLDPNL
-25 RGKSFAAVNKNTII
+25 RGKSFAAVNKNTVI

-44 LSAAGVLPG
+44 LFAAGVLPG
-53 ATRRHAQQACPG
+53 ATRRHARQTCPG

-87 YEHTPLVEPIAIDGA
+87 YEHTPLVEPIAVDGA
-102 FTDFTGCGDARAIA
+102 FANFTGCGDARAIA
-116 DSIVV
+116 DSIVS
-121 ESRDKAGLEA
+121 ESRDKASLEV
-131 RIGLAGNRLM
+131 RIGLAGNRLT

-150 GMGVSVGIGVGAGRA
+150 GMGASVSIGVGAGPN
-165 AGAGADAGPDASVAA
+165 DSVGA
-180 GVAVGPHPEQVITVA
+180 GVAVVPRSEQVITVI
-195 SGTEE
+195 SGSEE
-200 RLLSKLP
+200 RFLSKLP
-207 VGSLWPLS
+207 VSSLWPLPS
-215 PDTVDKL
+215 ETVDKL
-222 IKLGINTVGQL
+222 VKLGINTVGQL
-233 QAVPLPMLTSQ
+233 QAVPLSMLTSQ

-266 AYPEETIECYM
+266 TYPEETIECSM

-286 PDLEQCLRVCT
+286 PDLEQCLRVCA
-297 SEIAARLSASGSRAV
+297 SEIVARLSASGSRAV
-312 SCIELELETAQR
+312 SCIELELETAQL
-324 ASAAGGIAPKGA
+324 AGAAGGVAPKRA
-336 GNSNGKRDSADN
+336 GNSSGGRDS
-348 IDGRSSGPVLKRHYF
+348 RSSGPVLKRHYF

-376 VIHAAEGR
+376 LIHAAEGR

-390 AIRVLAL
+390 AIHVLAS

-456 SLI
+456 SLL

>member
-1 MRSIAYIHIPF
+1 VILI
-12 LHSAAHVMLNPDL
+12 
-25 RGKSFAAVNKNTII
+25 
-39 GVSPE
+39 
-44 LSAAGVLPG
+44 
-53 ATRRHAQQACPG
+53 
-65 AVFVDQE
+65 DQE

-87 YEHTPLVEPIAIDGA
+87 YEHTPLVEPIAVDGA
-102 FTDFTGCGDARAIA
+102 FADFTGCGDARAIA
-116 DSIVV
+116 DFIVS
-121 ESRDKAGLEA
+121 ESRGKAGLEV
-131 RIGLAGNRLM
+131 RIGLAGNRLT

-150 GMGVSVGIGVGAGRA
+150 GMGVSVG
-165 AGAGADAGPDASVAA
+165 AGPGADASVAT
-180 GVAVGPHPEQVITVA
+180 GVAVGPRPEQVITVA
-195 SGTEE
+195 FGSEE
-200 RLLSKLP
+200 RFLSKLP
-207 VGSLWPLS
+207 VSSLWPLS

-233 QAVPLPMLTSQ
+233 QAVPLSMLTSQ

-266 AYPEETIECYM
+266 AYPEEMIECSM

-286 PDLEQCLRVCT
+286 PDLEQCLRVCA
-297 SEIAARLSASGSRAV
+297 SEITARLSALGSRAV
-312 SCIELELETAQR
+312 SCIELELETGQPV
-324 ASAAGGIAPKGA
+324 SAAGGASSKGA
-336 GNSNGKRDSADN
+336 GNSGGSTDSAGSRDSRN
-348 IDGRSSGPVLKRHYF
+348 SGPALKRHYF

-376 VIHAAEGR
+376 VIHAAKGR

-390 AIRVLAL
+390 AIHVRAS

-416 EPGQRELEHAIESIR
+416 EPGQRELENAVESIR
-431 EKFGARSVT
+431 EKFGVKSVI

-445 VRSRRDRMLAE
+445 VKSRRDRMLAE
-456 SLI
+456 SLL

>member
-1 MRSIAYIHIPF
+1 VILI
-12 LHSAAHVMLNPDL
+12 
-25 RGKSFAAVNKNTII
+25 
-39 GVSPE
+39 
-44 LSAAGVLPG
+44 
-53 ATRRHAQQACPG
+53 
-65 AVFVDQE
+65 DQE

-87 YEHTPLVEPIAIDGA
+87 YEHTPLVEPIAVDGA
-102 FTDFTGCGDARAIA
+102 FADFTGCGDARAIA
-116 DSIVV
+116 DFIVS
-121 ESRDKAGLEA
+121 ESRGKAGLEV
-131 RIGLAGNRLM
+131 RIGLAGNRLT

-150 GMGVSVGIGVGAGRA
+150 GMGVSVG
-165 AGAGADAGPDASVAA
+165 AGPGADASVAT
-180 GVAVGPHPEQVITVA
+180 GVAVGPRPEQVITVA
-195 SGTEE
+195 FGSEE
-200 RLLSKLP
+200 RFLSKLP
-207 VGSLWPLS
+207 VSSLWPLS

-233 QAVPLPMLTSQ
+233 QAVPLSMLTSQ

-266 AYPEETIECYM
+266 AYPEEMIECSM

-286 PDLEQCLRVCT
+286 PDLEQCLRVCA
-297 SEIAARLSASGSRAV
+297 SEITARLSALGSRAV
-312 SCIELELETAQR
+312 SCIELELETGQPV
-324 ASAAGGIAPKGA
+324 SAAGGASSKGA
-336 GNSNGKRDSADN
+336 GNSGGSTDSAGSRDSRN
-348 IDGRSSGPVLKRHYF
+348 SGPALKRHYF

-390 AIRVLAL
+390 TIRVRAS

-416 EPGQRELEHAIESIR
+416 EPGQRELENAVESIR
-431 EKFGARSVT
+431 EKFGVKSVI

-445 VRSRRDRMLAE
+445 VKSRRDRMLAE
-456 SLI
+456 SLL

>member
-12 LHSAAHVMLNPDL
+12 LHSAAHVLLDPDL
-25 RGKSFAAVNKNTII
+25 RGKSFAAVNKNTVI

-44 LSAAGVLPG
+44 LFAAGVLPG
-53 ATRRHAQQACPG
+53 VTRRHARQACPG
-65 AVFVDQE
+65 AVFADQE
-72 PDAYP
+72 PDAYL

-87 YEHTPLVEPIAIDGA
+87 YEHTPLVEPIAVDGA
-102 FTDFTGCGDARAIA
+102 FADFTGCGDARAIA
-116 DSIVV
+116 DSIVS
-121 ESRDKAGLEA
+121 ESRDKAGLEVQ
-131 RIGLAGNRLM
+131 IGLAGNRLT

-150 GMGVSVGIGVGAGRA
+150 RMGVSVDVDDGLAVGAGT
-165 AGAGADAGPDASVAA
+165 GTGPDAGVAT
-180 GVAVGPHPEQVITVA
+180 GVAVGPRPEQVIIVA
-195 SGTEE
+195 SGSEE
-200 RLLSKLP
+200 RFLSKLP
-207 VGSLWPLS
+207 VGSLWPLP
-215 PDTVDKL
+215 PDIVDKL
-222 IKLGINTVGQL
+222 VKLGINTVGQL
-233 QAVPLPMLTSQ
+233 QAVPLSMLTSQ
-244 LGEAGLA
+244 LGEAGLS

-261 SPVRA
+261 SPVHA
-266 AYPEETIECYM
+266 TYPEETIECSM
-277 SFDFPVCEW
+277 SFDVPVCEW
-286 PDLEQCLRVCT
+286 SDLEQCLRVCA

-312 SCIELELETAQR
+312 SCIELELETAKPV
-324 ASAAGGIAPKGA
+324 SAAGGAA
-336 GNSNGKRDSADN
+336 
-348 IDGRSSGPVLKRHYF
+348 VERHYF

-376 VIHAAEGR
+376 MIHAAEGR

-390 AIRVLAL
+390 AIRIRAS

-456 SLI
+456 SLL

>member
-12 LHSAAHVMLNPDL
+12 LHSAAHVLLDPNL
-25 RGKSFAAVNKNTII
+25 RGKSFAAVNKNTVI

-44 LSAAGVLPG
+44 LFAAGVLPG
-53 ATRRHAQQACPG
+53 ATRRHARQTCPG

-87 YEHTPLVEPIAIDGA
+87 YEHTPLVEPIAVDGA
-102 FTDFTGCGDARAIA
+102 FANFTGCGDARAIA
-116 DSIVV
+116 DSIVS
-121 ESRDKAGLEA
+121 ESRDKASLEV
-131 RIGLAGNRLM
+131 RIGLAGNRLT

-150 GMGVSVGIGVGAGRA
+150 GMGASVGIGVGAG
-165 AGAGADAGPDASVAA
+165 PNASVGA
-180 GVAVGPHPEQVITVA
+180 GVAVVPRSEQVITVV
-195 SGTEE
+195 SGSEE
-200 RLLSKLP
+200 RFLSKLP
-207 VGSLWPLS
+207 VSSLWPLP

-222 IKLGINTVGQL
+222 VKLGINTVGQL
-233 QAVPLPMLTSQ
+233 QAVPLSMLTSQ

-266 AYPEETIECYM
+266 TYPEETIECSM

-286 PDLEQCLRVCT
+286 PDLEQCLRVCA
-297 SEIAARLSASGSRAV
+297 SEIVARLSASGSRAV
-312 SCIELELETAQR
+312 SCIELELETAQL
-324 ASAAGGIAPKGA
+324 AGAAGGVAPKRA
-336 GNSNGKRDSADN
+336 GNSSGGRDS
-348 IDGRSSGPVLKRHYF
+348 RSSGPVLKRHYF

-376 VIHAAEGR
+376 LIHAAEGR

-390 AIRVLAL
+390 AIHVLAS

-456 SLI
+456 SLL

>member
-1 MRSIAYIHIPF
+1 MRSIAYMHIPF
-12 LHSAAHVMLNPDL
+12 LHSAAHVLLDPDL
-25 RGKSFAAVNKNTII
+25 RGTSFAAVNKNTVI

-44 LSAAGVLPG
+44 LFAAGVLPG
-53 ATRRHAQQACPG
+53 ATRRHARQACPG

-77 RLAGKVWDIC
+77 RLANKVWDIC
-87 YEHTPLVEPIAIDGA
+87 YEHTPLVEPIAVDGA
-102 FTDFTGCGDARAIA
+102 FADFTGCGDVPAIA

-121 ESRDKAGLEA
+121 ESKDKAGLEV
-131 RIGLAGNRLM
+131 RIGLAGNRLI
-141 ARVAVEADV
+141 ARIAAEADV
-150 GMGVSVGIGVGAGRA
+150 GMGVSVGVGAGL
-165 AGAGADAGPDASVAA
+165 GV
-180 GVAVGPHPEQVITVA
+180 GVAVGPYPEQVITVA
-195 SGTEE
+195 SGLEE
-200 RLLSKLP
+200 RFLSKLP

-215 PDTVDKL
+215 PETVDKL
-222 IKLGINTVGQL
+222 LKLGINTVGQL
-233 QAVPLPMLTSQ
+233 QAVPLSMLTSQ

-266 AYPEETIECYM
+266 AYPEETIECSM

-286 PDLEQCLRVCT
+286 PDLEQCLRVCA
-297 SEIAARLSASGSRAV
+297 SEIAARLIASGSRAV
-312 SCIELELETAQR
+312 SCIELELDMAQL
-324 ASAAGGIAPKGA
+324 ASAAGGVAPDGA
-336 GNSNGKRDSADN
+336 GNSSGSRD
-348 IDGRSSGPVLKRHYF
+348 IRSSGPVLKRHYF
-363 RRPTDSLQQITRA
+363 RRPTDSLPKIMRA

-390 AIRVLAL
+390 AIRVRAS

-445 VRSRRDRMLAE
+445 VRSRHDRMLAE
-456 SLI
+456 SLL

>member
-12 LHSAAHVMLNPDL
+12 LHSAAHVLLDPNL
-25 RGKSFAAVNKNTII
+25 RGKSFAAVNKNTVI

-44 LSAAGVLPG
+44 LFAAGVLPG
-53 ATRRHAQQACPG
+53 ATRRHARQTCPG

-87 YEHTPLVEPIAIDGA
+87 YEHTPLVEPIAVDGA
-102 FTDFTGCGDARAIA
+102 FANFTGCGDARAIA
-116 DSIVV
+116 DSIVS
-121 ESRDKAGLEA
+121 ESRDKASLEV
-131 RIGLAGNRLM
+131 RIGLAGNRLT

-150 GMGVSVGIGVGAGRA
+150 GMGASVGIGVGAG
-165 AGAGADAGPDASVAA
+165 PNASVGA
-180 GVAVGPHPEQVITVA
+180 GVAVVPRSEQVITVV
-195 SGTEE
+195 SGSEE
-200 RLLSKLP
+200 RFLSKLP
-207 VGSLWPLS
+207 VSSLWPLP

-222 IKLGINTVGQL
+222 VKLGINTVGQL
-233 QAVPLPMLTSQ
+233 QAVPLSMLTSQ

-266 AYPEETIECYM
+266 TYPEATIECSM

-286 PDLEQCLRVCT
+286 PDLEQCLRVCA
-297 SEIAARLSASGSRAV
+297 SEIVARLSASGSRAV
-312 SCIELELETAQR
+312 SCIELELETAQL
-324 ASAAGGIAPKGA
+324 AGAAGGVAPKRA
-336 GNSNGKRDSADN
+336 GNSSGGRDS
-348 IDGRSSGPVLKRHYF
+348 RSSGPVLKRHYF

-376 VIHAAEGR
+376 LIHAAEGR

-390 AIRVLAL
+390 AIHVLAS

-456 SLI
+456 SLL

>member
-12 LHSAAHVMLNPDL
+12 LHSAAHVLLDPDL
-25 RGKSFAAVNKNTII
+25 RGKSFAAVNKNTAI

-44 LSAAGVLPG
+44 LFAAGVLPG
-53 ATRRHAQQACPG
+53 ATRRHARQACPG
-65 AVFVDQE
+65 VILIDQE

-87 YEHTPLVEPIAIDGA
+87 YEHTPLVEPIAVDGA
-102 FTDFTGCGDARAIA
+102 FADFTGCGDARAIA
-116 DSIVV
+116 DFIVS
-121 ESRDKAGLEA
+121 ESRGKAGLEV
-131 RIGLAGNRLM
+131 RIGLAGNRLT

-150 GMGVSVGIGVGAGRA
+150 GMGVSVG
-165 AGAGADAGPDASVAA
+165 AGPGADASVAT
-180 GVAVGPHPEQVITVA
+180 GVAVGPRPEQVITVA
-195 SGTEE
+195 FGSEE
-200 RLLSKLP
+200 RFLSKLP
-207 VGSLWPLS
+207 VSSLWPLS

-233 QAVPLPMLTSQ
+233 QAVPLSMLTSQ

-266 AYPEETIECYM
+266 TYPEETIECSM

-286 PDLEQCLRVCT
+286 PDLEQCLRVCA
-297 SEIAARLSASGSRAV
+297 SEITARLSALGSRAV
-312 SCIELELETAQR
+312 SCIELELETGQPV
-324 ASAAGGIAPKGA
+324 SAAGGASSKGA
-336 GNSNGKRDSADN
+336 GNSGGSTDSAGSRDSRNSCPA
-348 IDGRSSGPVLKRHYF
+348 LKRHYF

-390 AIRVLAL
+390 AIHVRAS

-405 QLSIFGPAAQP
+405 QLPIFGPAAQP
-416 EPGQRELEHAIESIR
+416 EPGQRELENAVESIR
-431 EKFGARSVT
+431 EKFGVKSVI

-445 VRSRRDRMLAE
+445 VKSRRDRMLAE
-456 SLI
+456 SLL